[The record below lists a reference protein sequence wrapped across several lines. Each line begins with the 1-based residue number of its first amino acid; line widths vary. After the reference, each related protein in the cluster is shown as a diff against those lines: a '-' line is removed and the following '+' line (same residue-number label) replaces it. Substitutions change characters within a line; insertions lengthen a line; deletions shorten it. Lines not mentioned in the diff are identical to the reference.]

1 MATTAQALANREN
14 AQNSTGPKTEEG
26 KAASSR
32 NANRHSLTARGL
44 IIPAGMEAKFAAMED
59 ALQGSLLPNGGIEK
73 ILFERILECAW
84 NLERCRH
91 AQAQLFD
98 RTATDFSIDPLLDE
112 QNEAKFARIDKYA
125 RQFEN
130 SMLKAMRELR
140 TLQTETQFRDEIHPL
155 AQEEIDDP
163 KLFSQTPQ
171 SLSSLCDF
179 QKVMSA
185 ARRASQSNAIQNKA
199 EADRATFALLARL
212 TAPPSASRSN
222 ATE

>member
-1 MATTAQALANREN
+1 MATAAQALANREN

-44 IIPAGMEAKFAAMED
+44 IIPTGMEAKFASMED
-59 ALQGSLLPNGGIEK
+59 ALRGSLLPHGGIEH
-73 ILFERILECAW
+73 ILFERIVECAW

-98 RTATDFSIDPLLDE
+98 RTAVDFSTDPLLDD
-112 QNEAKFARIDKYA
+112 QNEPKFARIDKYA

-140 TLQTETQFRDEIHPL
+140 TLQTEAQFRDQIHPL
-155 AQEEIDDP
+155 GQEEIDDP
-163 KLFSQTPQ
+163 ELFNKTPQ

-179 QKVMSA
+179 QRVLSSTS
-185 ARRASQSNAIQNKA
+185 RSSQNKA
-199 EADRATFALLARL
+199 DMFNLLAQL
-212 TAPPSASRSN
+212 TAPPPRGTA
-222 ATE
+222 